1 MLTASAPPSDSYP
14 KQAMNIPPI
23 FVGTIISGGNDDGRS
38 SSITCPPCGRY
49 HVKHDS
55 LILFEVSDRIATL
68 TLNRPEARNALNR
81 ALMHALWDAVGNAGS
96 DPGVD
101 AVVLTGADPAF
112 SAGVD
117 LKEVSGEEPPS
128 ADPRA
133 AGRGP
138 ERDSNGLFRFIPV
151 IGKPVIG
158 AINGAAVTG
167 GLEIALQCTFLVA
180 SERARFADTHA
191 RVGIMPGGG
200 ITVLMAQS
208 MGLRRA
214 IELSLTGN
222 FLTADDALRFGL
234 VNHVVAHN
242 ELLPFAQRLAGDIV
256 NNDQRSIHRLLVHY
270 RQMANAATL
279 DEAHLIEGYMAE
291 TWHMATDQVAERRAD
306 VMARGRSQ
314 TS

>member
-1 MLTASAPPSDSYP
+1 
-14 KQAMNIPPI
+14 
-23 FVGTIISGGNDDGRS
+23 
-38 SSITCPPCGRY
+38 
-49 HVKHDS
+49 VKHDS
-55 LILFEVSDRIATL
+55 LVLSEVTDRIATL

-81 ALMHALWDAVGNAGS
+81 ALMHALWDAVGHAGS
-96 DPGVD
+96 DPGVQ

-128 ADPRA
+128 ADSRP
-133 AGRGP
+133 AGQGP

-151 IGKPVIG
+151 ID
-158 AINGAAVTG
+158 
-167 GLEIALQCTFLVA
+167 TFLVA

-208 MGLRRA
+208 IGLRRA

-222 FLTADDALRFGL
+222 FLTADDALRIGL
-234 VNHVVAHN
+234 VNHVVAHD

-256 NNDQRSIHRLLVHY
+256 SNDQRSIRRLLLHY

-291 TWHMATDQVAERRAD
+291 TWHMATEQVAERHAD